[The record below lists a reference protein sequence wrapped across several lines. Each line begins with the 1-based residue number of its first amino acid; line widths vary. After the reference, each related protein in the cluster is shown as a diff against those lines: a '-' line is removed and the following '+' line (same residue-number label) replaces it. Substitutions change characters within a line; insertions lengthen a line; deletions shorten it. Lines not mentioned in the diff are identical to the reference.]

1 MRLLM
6 NLAFPHLMRRGVARP
21 LARSTFA
28 RFASSNSEEGTNTE
42 AEDEGDNAPSS
53 NILREDQLYPW
64 QRDIFEMVTQYSPH
78 ERLIHWYHDDGNSG
92 KSALA
97 KMLVANHGA
106 MMMDGRSVDIKHS
119 IHNFHEE
126 HASYP
131 KIIIFNLPRS
141 AGNSLDF
148 VGLEHVKDGNFS
160 STKYG
165 GGQHTFPSPHTIVFA
180 NQAPDTRKLT
190 LDRWRIVNLD
200 VEKYVDTELL
210 QELKAKRQRVALMKE
225 EKMLMQ
231 RKALAKQRVED
242 ELKEL
247 DEWLEGDGEE

>member
-1 MRLLM
+1 MRLL
-6 NLAFPHLMRRGVARP
+6 NVAFPHLMRRGLARP
-21 LARSTFA
+21 LARSTLA
-28 RFASSNSEEGTNTE
+28 RFASNNSEEGTNTE
-42 AEDEGDNAPSS
+42 VEDEGDNARSS

-148 VGLEHVKDGNFS
+148 VGLEHVKDGTS
-160 STKYG
+160 RRPSTAEGSTRFRRLTRSCLPTKRRTRGSLRWIG
-165 GGQHTFPSPHTIVFA
+165 GGLSTWTSRSMLTRSCCKSSRPSA
-180 NQAPDTRKLT
+180 NASR
-190 LDRWRIVNLD
+190 
-200 VEKYVDTELL
+200 
-210 QELKAKRQRVALMKE
+210 
-225 EKMLMQ
+225 
-231 RKALAKQRVED
+231 
-242 ELKEL
+242 
-247 DEWLEGDGEE
+247 